1 MLSLCPEP
9 PCTVPRQ
16 PSLAFSLP
24 PSSRQVLTGPELSFP
39 EPGGQEAL
47 WRLDS
52 DPAGWGELPLTSPG
66 DSLFFCTGSGGIS
79 WDLTAPLFALGEES
93 KFPNVPEE
101 LGAKAQE
108 KCGWGTVGMSLP
120 LPSFC
125 KRRRLVQLALRSL
138 LLDAKLLKVAS
149 HTKGIHA
156 VISKHLLRGSPAP
169 GTVLDTQNTRIN
181 QGASCPQGARG
192 DRPTV

>member
-120 LPSFC
+120 LPNSLPVSP
-125 KRRRLVQLALRSL
+125 RPHQPHHIPGELGTRLTGLIEFLRPPR
-138 LLDAKLLKVAS
+138 VACIF
-149 HTKGIHA
+149 H
-156 VISKHLLRGSPAP
+156 
-169 GTVLDTQNTRIN
+169 
-181 QGASCPQGARG
+181 
-192 DRPTV
+192 